1 MILNKIVKATAF
13 PDREFDDKIFDQ
25 INESFIGA
33 MQRNASPKSTV
44 RQFKDYLDKFDELWF
59 DAKIRDTGSLRQ
71 RSKNIFIRS
80 FRDKYYESLVKIAT
94 GYSVKYGHRLH
105 FTKDAFKKAVS
116 AQCAMQFARYGNVY
130 TFEIFAFA
138 MRILIKYFKI
148 YELAAVEYN
157 WLFDADSLSDCLN
170 TILDFDDVNWDAYME
185 FLEMKDVME
194 EARRQAKMQPIK
206 KLKPEKR
213 EDILQYVDYSLTKK
227 ENLERIREA
236 FKYSSIK
243 YVYKKLEDFNIDK
256 DTLQPITSVNYEQ
269 QIQALRA
276 NLEYERSAKN
286 KIIKEKDKEIE
297 RLNKIIKD
305 KDEEIERLKNI
316 LKRNNISI

>member
-13 PDREFDDKIFDQ
+13 PDRKFDEKIFDL

-33 MQRNASPKSTV
+33 MRRNASPVSTV
-44 RQFKDYLDKFDELWF
+44 RQFDSFLNKFDELWF
-59 DAKIRDTGSLRQ
+59 DAKVRDAGRLRQ

-116 AQCAMQFARYGNVY
+116 AQCAMQVARYGNVY
-130 TFEIFAFA
+130 TFEVYAFA
-138 MRILIKYFKI
+138 MRILLEYFEI
-148 YELAAVEYN
+148 YEQAAVEYN
-157 WLFDADSLSDCLN
+157 WLFDDASLSDCLN

-185 FLEMKDVME
+185 FLEMKDVMA

-206 KLKPEKR
+206 KLKPTKR
-213 EDILQYVDYSLTKK
+213 EDILQFVDYSLTKK

-236 FKYSSIK
+236 FRYSSIK

-256 DTLQPITSVNYEQ
+256 DTLQPITSVNYEH
-269 QIQALRA
+269 QIEALRA
-276 NLEYERSAKN
+276 NLQYERSTK
-286 KIIKEKDKEIE
+286 KKLEEEVE
-297 RLNKIIKD
+297 RL
-305 KDEEIERLKNI
+305 RNI
-316 LKRNNISI
+316 LKLNNIRF